1 MISCQVAVYRL
12 VGPLASKLTSK
23 HGGHIVCMVGAA
35 IASLGL
41 LLASFINTIFLLIM
55 FYSIVTGLGFG
66 LMYIPSVVACVPYF
80 TKRRSL
86 AIGIC
91 LCGSG
96 FGTFTLA
103 PLSHGILIK
112 YGWRWVMRALAGFSV
127 VGILCGAT
135 MTPPCINAEDDINKG
150 YFSNQRPRKTSI
162 VRNVLGDQLPSHP
175 RLFNYILFVLTDF
188 LTFTSVY
195 SLFTHLPS
203 FAEVSNPRDSSH
215 FEISCLSGI
224 GGSTEVNIRTYFFKC
239 SESCHIDKYEFNLTF
254 LRLQLHSIAKV
265 CHLHHFERF

>member
-1 MISCQVAVYRL
+1 MAGAV
-12 VGPLASKLTSK
+12 
-23 HGGHIVCMVGAA
+23 

-41 LLASFINTIFLLIM
+41 LAASFINNIFLLIM
-55 FYSIVTGLGFG
+55 FYSVVTGLGFG

-103 PLSHGILIK
+103 PITHGILVRF
-112 YGWRWVMRALAGFSV
+112 GWRWVMRALAGFSL
-127 VGILCGAT
+127 VGVLCGAS
-135 MTPPCINAEDDINKG
+135 MTPPSNHHDDDIKKE
-150 YFSNQRPRKTSI
+150 YFSNARPRKTSI
-162 VRNVLGDQLPSHP
+162 VRKVLGDELPSHP
-175 RLFNYILFVLTDF
+175 RLSNYVLFVLTDF

-203 FAEVSNPRDSSH
+203 FAEVSAPRDIVS
-215 FEISCLSGI
+215 F
-224 GGSTEVNIRTYFFKC
+224 
-239 SESCHIDKYEFNLTF
+239 
-254 LRLQLHSIAKV
+254 
-265 CHLHHFERF
+265 